1 MVDTESWK
9 NTLHRTN
16 LTKSSILS
24 YGVGLNPAATSYLVV
39 LIKRTSSITGK
50 VVSNYI
56 THDKKGTPTKNLVW
70 NRLTTSH
77 TRDFIRG

>member
-16 LTKSSILS
+16 LTKSRILS

-56 THDKKGTPTKNLVW
+56 THHKKGTPTKNLVW
-70 NRLTTSH
+70 NRLVTSH